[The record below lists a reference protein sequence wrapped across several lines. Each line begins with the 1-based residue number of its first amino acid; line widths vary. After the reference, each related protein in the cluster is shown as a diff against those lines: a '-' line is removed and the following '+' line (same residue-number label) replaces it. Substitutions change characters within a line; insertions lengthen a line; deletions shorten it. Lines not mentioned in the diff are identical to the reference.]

1 MLSAMR
7 TLIPILIGLLV
18 VGCGG
23 KKDDG
28 NTGVVNPNK
37 PSPKVVPD
45 KLIAGL
51 IVEKVL
57 RKQLKKPSGE
67 LTKADLANVNMLNL
81 DLSKITDEGLKELAK
96 LQELKY
102 LSLVTTGITDEGL
115 KEVAK
120 LQNLNT
126 LNLNGCEQI
135 TDMGLKELGKLKKL
149 EWLYLYG
156 PKVTKVGTDELMK
169 VLPNCSIDPIPTK

>member
-1 MLSAMR
+1 MR

-67 LTKADLANVNMLNL
+67 LTKADLEKVTKLFLYSDQLSNQLTDVSALANLTQLTDLAFYGNQLTEVPKGLEKLDQLTSLSLNNNKL
-81 DLSKITDEGLKELAK
+81 TSVKALENLTQLKELWLDNNPALTK
-96 LQELKY
+96 AQIDELKKA
-102 LSLVTTGITDEGL
+102 L
-115 KEVAK
+115 
-120 LQNLNT
+120 
-126 LNLNGCEQI
+126 
-135 TDMGLKELGKLKKL
+135 
-149 EWLYLYG
+149 
-156 PKVTKVGTDELMK
+156 PKCTIVST
-169 VLPNCSIDPIPTK
+169 PTK